1 MKFFNVE
8 EDQRSKRFLILQQH
22 LKMNGWNF
30 QRWPWKGKWS
40 DSRISLTTMFMR
52 EFDSQGQGVF
62 NGDYTCPPS
71 CTRTEVWFLATTVR
85 MAKEKEGRRRRRIR
99 EVILIRIR
107 IKYQQSPWLAWIV
120 RSFLRIHQVGGGSES
135 SFWRRSIETQVTL
148 AFCFWSPDLRGVW
161 GRVYSRISRSCGRE
175 ADGQLWKKNAMF
187 DRLGKQGVKGW
198 ILGLGTTADLANML
212 SLPRNVVPPSQRGRR
227 CLTGCLAVTAVQHF
241 LTTLSG
247 NSVWQCNILGQC
259 NTVRQHF
266 LATMSGSAI
275 LQFTVRS

>member
-1 MKFFNVE
+1 MWE
-8 EDQRSKRFLILQQH
+8 
-22 LKMNGWNF
+22 
-30 QRWPWKGKWS
+30 
-40 DSRISLTTMFMR
+40 
-52 EFDSQGQGVF
+52 
-62 NGDYTCPPS
+62 
-71 CTRTEVWFLATTVR
+71 
-85 MAKEKEGRRRRRIR
+85 RIR
-99 EVILIRIR
+99 RTAL
-107 IKYQQSPWLAWIV
+107 
-120 RSFLRIHQVGGGSES
+120 
-135 SFWRRSIETQVTL
+135 
-148 AFCFWSPDLRGVW
+148 
-161 GRVYSRISRSCGRE
+161 
-175 ADGQLWKKNAMF
+175 KKNAMF

-275 LQFTVRS
+275 LQVTVRS